1 MALSPVIY
9 DDAPLRERV
18 CKALTDDFKHEA
30 IRKAQDTIVGNAE
43 RLARENPIWEE
54 LRLEAAYS

>member
-1 MALSPVIY
+1 MTLSPVIY

-18 CKALTDDFKHEA
+18 RNALADDFKHEA

-54 LRLEAAYS
+54 L